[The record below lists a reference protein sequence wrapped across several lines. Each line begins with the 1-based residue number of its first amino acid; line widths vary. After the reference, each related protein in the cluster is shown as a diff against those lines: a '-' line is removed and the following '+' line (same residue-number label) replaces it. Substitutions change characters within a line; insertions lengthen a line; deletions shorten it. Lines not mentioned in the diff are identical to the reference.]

1 MAQRD
6 DKPVSAG
13 NPHAVKKLRLW
24 CHRSR
29 DSKVRSGCEA
39 HRGKDIF
46 ESWIFVA
53 FIKSTSRR
61 SVPMMHQPVIY
72 NPLSIAVDVF
82 FLFHINPRKSV
93 FKQNIESVG
102 SIQLS

>member
-13 NPHAVKKLRLW
+13 NPHAVK
-24 CHRSR
+24 SYG
-29 DSKVRSGCEA
+29 SGATAAGTVKSGQAVKHTGE
-39 HRGKDIF
+39 KDIF

-82 FLFHINPRKSV
+82 FLFPYKPSQI
-93 FKQNIESVG
+93 
-102 SIQLS
+102 SIQTKYRICW